1 MPSIAYVHKFIS
13 IASFSVLVETT
24 VLFFL
29 IRHVFRDAR
38 ISTPRLFFAGIFATY
53 ATNPYVM
60 FVFPRITKWP
70 YNTSLIVSE
79 TFVFFVEALF
89 YRMVL
94 KTDWKVSFAL
104 SLICNFSSW
113 YLTLL
118 LRTNGVS
125 FDW

>member
-1 MPSIAYVHKFIS
+1 VPSIAYVHKFIS

-24 VLFFL
+24 ILFFL
-29 IRHVFRDAR
+29 VRYVFKDKE
-38 ISTPRLFFAGIFATY
+38 ISSLRLLFAGMFATY

-60 FVFPRITKWP
+60 FIFPRITKWP
-70 YNTSLIVSE
+70 YNTSLMVSE
-79 TFVFFVEALF
+79 TFVFFIEALF

-94 KTDWKVSFAL
+94 KTSWKVSFLL

-113 YLTLL
+113 YLTFL
-118 LRTNGVS
+118 LRTHGVS